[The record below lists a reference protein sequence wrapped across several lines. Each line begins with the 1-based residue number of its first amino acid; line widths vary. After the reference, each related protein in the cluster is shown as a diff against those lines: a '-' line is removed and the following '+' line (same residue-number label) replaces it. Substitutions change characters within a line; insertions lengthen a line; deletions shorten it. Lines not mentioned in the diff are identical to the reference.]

1 MIKAIM
7 AKTESTRLQLAVR
20 AACEVA
26 EAQGL
31 AFVRTIVLRDWS
43 NAIVHLYPV
52 EFVYWGADF
61 WYLKFGQLFSTNST
75 HILK

>member
-20 AACEVA
+20 AACEVT
-26 EAQGL
+26 EAQVL
-31 AFVRTIVLRDWS
+31 AFVRAVVLCDRS

-52 EFVYWGADF
+52 EFVY
-61 WYLKFGQLFSTNST
+61 
-75 HILK
+75 

>member
-20 AACEVA
+20 AACEVT
-26 EAQGL
+26 EAQVL
-31 AFVRTIVLRDWS
+31 AFVRAVVLRDRS

-52 EFVYWGADF
+52 EFVY
-61 WYLKFGQLFSTNST
+61 
-75 HILK
+75 